1 MSESIIGVIEN
12 VQTKPPGEW
21 TQKSCD
27 LIFTDQRLLCVKVG
41 GSSLVAGMMG
51 AGIAGPA
58 GAIAFSGDNA
68 TEQGINR
75 SRRQGLNLD
84 QLLASDPGNYA
95 VWYSEVTKGS
105 FKTGFLAT
113 LGMMAPLTIHTGD
126 EKYFYNVYNQWKDYA
141 KALIAETMPN
151 VKVS

>member
-1 MSESIIGVIEN
+1 MSERILGVVEN

-27 LIFTDQRLLCVKVG
+27 LIFTDSRLLCVKVG
-41 GSSLVAGMMG
+41 GSSLVAGMLG

-58 GAIAFSGDNA
+58 GAMAFSSDSA
-68 TEQGINR
+68 TEQDSNR
-75 SRRQGLNLD
+75 DRKLGLSLD

-95 VWYSEVTKGS
+95 IWYSEVNGGS

-113 LGMMAPLTIHTGD
+113 LGIMAPLSIQTAD
-126 EKYFYNVYNQWKDYA
+126 RKYFYNVYNQWKDYA
-141 KALIAETMPN
+141 KTLIAENMPN

>member
-1 MSESIIGVIEN
+1 MSERILGVIEN

-27 LIFTDQRLLCVKVG
+27 LIFTDRRLLCVKVG
-41 GSSLVAGMMG
+41 GSSMVAGMLG
-51 AGIAGPA
+51 AGIVGPA
-58 GAIAFSGDNA
+58 GAMAFASDNA
-68 TEQGINR
+68 TEQDINR
-75 SRRQGLNLD
+75 SRKQGFTLD
-84 QLLASDPGNYA
+84 RLLASDQGNYA
-95 VWYSEVTKGS
+95 IWYSEVTGGS

-113 LGMMAPLTIHTGD
+113 LGIMAPLNIKTED
-126 EKYFYNVYNQWKDYA
+126 RKYFYNVYNQWKDYA